1 MTIQEPHGPARGHF
15 LNVDLEV
22 HSREDLSLLAAEF
35 EARACVL
42 HFQQAPGA
50 NFLVVEREEEP
61 SGPGL
66 EAALADLCNLVESL
80 SSPARALW
88 DRADLRVLDAGFDAA
103 SGSPLAQFSVPP
115 SLLRRLVAVEARL
128 AVTVYPE
135 DEPETSAGGHS

>member
-1 MTIQEPHGPARGHF
+1 

-22 HSREDLSLLAAEF
+22 HSGEDLSPLAAEF

-42 HFQQAPGA
+42 HFERSPGA
-50 NFLVVEREEEP
+50 NFLVVEREDEP

-66 EAALADLCNLVESL
+66 EATVTDLCNLVESL
-80 SSPARALW
+80 SPRARTLW

-103 SGSPLAQFSVPP
+103 PGSPLALFSIP
-115 SLLRRLVAVEARL
+115 SSILRRVVAIEARL

-135 DEPETSAGGHS
+135 DIAEAGFRGPDAVPR

>member
-1 MTIQEPHGPARGHF
+1 MTTLEPHGPARGHF

-22 HSREDLSLLAAEF
+22 HSGEDLSPLAAEF

-42 HFQQAPGA
+42 HFEQRPGA
-50 NFLVVEREEEP
+50 NSLVVEREDEP

-66 EAALADLCNLVESL
+66 EATLSDLCDLVESL
-80 SSPARALW
+80 SPPARGLW

-103 SGSPLAQFSVPP
+103 PGRPLAQFSVPP
-115 SLLRRLVAVEARL
+115 SLLRRVVAVNARI

-135 DEPETSAGGHS
+135 DEWDASLGAHS